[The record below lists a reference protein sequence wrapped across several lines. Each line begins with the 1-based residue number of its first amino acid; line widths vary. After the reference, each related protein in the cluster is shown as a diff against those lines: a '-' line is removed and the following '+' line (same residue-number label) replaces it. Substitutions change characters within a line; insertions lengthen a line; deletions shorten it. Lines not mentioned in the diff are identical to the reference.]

1 MMRGPAMIK
10 APASNLEATAR
21 EAAHRLTRIAN
32 RVARVYL
39 LLMFVTVLSTLDLFL
54 TLHQMQAS
62 GMAEA
67 NPIVVKL
74 LAIMPSAW
82 TLAAYKT
89 LSVGVW
95 VGLQVLVRRTLVGEL
110 GAWLAAAILIGVIV
124 AWFLYLQ
131 IVGIDGFTHVQ
142 TLGLGDWVVLR

>member
-1 MMRGPAMIK
+1 MNR
-10 APASNLEATAR
+10 S
-21 EAAHRLTRIAN
+21 TRIAHREN
-32 RVARVYL
+32 RVYL
-39 LLMFVTVLSTLDLFL
+39 LLTFVTLLSTLDLFL

-74 LAIMPSAW
+74 LTMMPSAW

-95 VGLQVLVRRTLVGEL
+95 FGLQVLVRRTFMGEL
-110 GAWLAAAILIGVIV
+110 GAWLAAAILIGVTV
-124 AWFLYLQ
+124 AWICYLQ
-131 IVGIDGFTHVQ
+131 IVDIDGFNHVQ

>member
-10 APASNLEATAR
+10 APTSNLEATAR

-32 RVARVYL
+32 RVARVNL
-39 LLMFVTVLSTLDLFL
+39 LLMFVTLLSTLDLYL
-54 TLHQMQAS
+54 TLDQMQAS

-74 LAIMPSAW
+74 LTMMPSAW
-82 TLAAYKT
+82 ALAAYKT

-110 GAWLAAAILIGVIV
+110 GAWLAAGILMGVTVTWI
-124 AWFLYLQ
+124 LYLQ
-131 IVGIDGFTHVQ
+131 IVGVDGISPVKAME
-142 TLGLGDWVVLR
+142 LGEWIVLR

>member
-1 MMRGPAMIK
+1 MIK
-10 APASNLEATAR
+10 APASNLESTAR
-21 EAAHRLTRIAN
+21 KATHRLTRIAN
-32 RVARVYL
+32 RVTRVYL
-39 LLMFVTVLSTLDLFL
+39 LLMFVTLLSTLDLFL
-54 TLHQMQAS
+54 TLHKMQAS

-74 LAIMPSAW
+74 LAMMPSAW

-110 GAWLAAAILIGVIV
+110 GAWLAAAILMGVIV
-124 AWFLYLQ
+124 AWILYLQ

>member
-32 RVARVYL
+32 RVARVNL
-39 LLMFVTVLSTLDLFL
+39 LLMFVTLLSTLDLFL
-54 TLHQMQAS
+54 TLDQMQAS

-67 NPIVVKL
+67 NPLVVML
-74 LAIMPSAW
+74 LTMMPSAW
-82 TLAAYKT
+82 ALAAYKT

-110 GAWLAAAILIGVIV
+110 GAWLAAGILIGVIV
-124 AWFLYLQ
+124 TWIFYLQ
-131 IVGIDGFTHVQ
+131 IVGIDGYTHVQ

>member
-1 MMRGPAMIK
+1 MIK
-10 APASNLEATAR
+10 APASNLESTAH
-21 EAAHRLTRIAN
+21 EDTHRLTRIAN
-32 RVARVYL
+32 RVTRVYL
-39 LLMFVTVLSTLDLFL
+39 LLLFVTLLSTLDFFL

-74 LAIMPSAW
+74 LAMMPSAW
-82 TLAAYKT
+82 ALAAYKM

-110 GAWLAAAILIGVIV
+110 GAWLAAAILMGVIV
-124 AWFLYLQ
+124 AWILYFQ
-131 IVGIDGFTHVQ
+131 IVGIDGFTHIQ

>member
-10 APASNLEATAR
+10 APATILEATAR
-21 EAAHRLTRIAN
+21 DAAHRLTRIGH
-32 RVARVYL
+32 RETRVYV
-39 LLMFVTVLSTLDLFL
+39 LLMLVTLLSILDFFL
-54 TLHQMQAS
+54 TLHQMQAT

-67 NPIVVKL
+67 NPIVVRL
-74 LAIMPSAW
+74 LTMMPSAW

-89 LSVGVW
+89 FSVGVW
-95 VGLQVLVRRTLVGEL
+95 VGLQLLVRRTLVGEL
-110 GAWLAAAILIGVIV
+110 GAWLAAAILMGVIV
-124 AWFLYLQ
+124 AWILYLQ

>member
-1 MMRGPAMIK
+1 MIK
-10 APASNLEATAR
+10 APANNLEATAR
-21 EAAHRLTRIAN
+21 EAAYRLTRIAN
-32 RVARVYL
+32 RVTRVYL
-39 LLMFVTVLSTLDLFL
+39 LLMFVTLLSTLDLYL
-54 TLHQMQAS
+54 TLQQMQAS

-74 LAIMPSAW
+74 LTMMPSAW
-82 TLAAYKT
+82 TLAAYKM

-131 IVGIDGFTHVQ
+131 IVGIDGFTHIQ

>member
-1 MMRGPAMIK
+1 
-10 APASNLEATAR
+10 
-21 EAAHRLTRIAN
+21 
-32 RVARVYL
+32 
-39 LLMFVTVLSTLDLFL
+39 MFVTLLSTLDLFL

-74 LAIMPSAW
+74 LTMMPSAW
-82 TLAAYKT
+82 ALAAYKT

-110 GAWLAAAILIGVIV
+110 GAWLAAAMLIGVIV
-124 AWFLYLQ
+124 VWIFYLQ
-131 IVGIDGFTHVQ
+131 IVGIDGCTHVQ
-142 TLGLGDWVVLR
+142 TLGLGDCVVLR